1 MFLLLGY
8 CDALR
13 KMIVLYYVYDWI
25 LENFRYTSLDFTVF
39 ELVQRILF
47 YADMERGRGCLFF
60 IIYQLIANCILHLFH
75 LIVFG
80 FITLLGLD
88 ST

>member
-1 MFLLLGY
+1 M
-8 CDALR
+8 
-13 KMIVLYYVYDWI
+13 VHYVYDWI
-25 LENFRYTSLDFTVF
+25 LEKFRYTSLDFTVF
-39 ELVQRILF
+39 ELVHRILF
-47 YADMERGRGCLFF
+47 
-60 IIYQLIANCILHLFH
+60 NCILHLFH

>member
-39 ELVQRILF
+39 ELVHRILF
-47 YADMERGRGCLFF
+47 
-60 IIYQLIANCILHLFH
+60 NCILHLFH